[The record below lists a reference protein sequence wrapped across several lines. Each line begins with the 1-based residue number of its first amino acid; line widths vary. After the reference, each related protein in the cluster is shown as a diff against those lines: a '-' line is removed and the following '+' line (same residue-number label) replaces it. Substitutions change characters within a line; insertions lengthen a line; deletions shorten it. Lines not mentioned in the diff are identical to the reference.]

1 MKVSV
6 AALVAFCLTSSTD
19 GFTVPSPVGRM
30 SVSMSSSTAEKVEES
45 AETPAAPAADDSA
58 TREKFEALMD
68 TEDAVKE
75 EPKADDSWKLD
86 PKKRVQA

>member
-19 GFTVPSPVGRM
+19 AFTAPSPVGRM
-30 SVSMSSSTAEKVEES
+30 SVSMSSSTAEKVES
-45 AETPAAPAADDSA
+45 AETPASPAADDSA